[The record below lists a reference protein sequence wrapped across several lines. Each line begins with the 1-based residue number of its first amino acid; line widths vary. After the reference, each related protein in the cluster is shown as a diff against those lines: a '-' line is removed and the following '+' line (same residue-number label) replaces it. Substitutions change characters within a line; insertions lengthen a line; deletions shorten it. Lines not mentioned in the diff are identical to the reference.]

1 MYKITVL
8 FALFFLAAAETQS
21 QEKKEEKAD
30 STYKTYSLEGI
41 TVTATRL
48 PEFAM
53 EVPMAV
59 NIIGRDAM
67 ENARGYGLDE
77 ALSFIPGVLAQ
88 SRTGNQDIRLAIRG
102 FGARGAGDRSNAGT
116 TRGVRVLLNGIPQTE
131 PDGRTSF
138 DLIDPN
144 LIQRM
149 EVVRSNSSAIWG
161 NAGGGIVSISTLPA
175 NEGTYAR
182 AQYKAG
188 SFGLS
193 ESSVLFGTNIKSTKL
208 YGTFTST
215 SFDGWRYNSSSERT
229 LATFGLESKF
239 SDRTTLNFYAA
250 FTRNNFNIPGA
261 LTQAHF
267 DTAAKDANA
276 KYAIQKEHRT
286 NKVGL
291 MGLSVDHAFT
301 EDNGF
306 SGMIYVN
313 PKYLQR
319 SERNTFRDF
328 TRYHFGGNAM
338 YRQNWNIS
346 EINNTTLIG
355 ADGAYQDGA
364 ILFYN
369 LLKQDSTG
377 RRGSTLRN
385 NKREGARNLGYFV
398 QNESKLTKKLS
409 VTLGLRLDAVT
420 YYNENYAVN
429 VPGSDTVNTQL
440 GLQHKTFS
448 SVIPKAGVSYL
459 LTDEHT
465 IYASFGG
472 GIEVP
477 AGNETDP
484 SNVNGDDAHY
494 VINPLLDPVKSTT
507 FELGTKHN
515 AVYAEDNFVKYL
527 YYDVALYWIQ
537 VKNDL
542 IPYRDGVFYFT
553 AGETRRRGIEFA
565 GNTAVAYGISA
576 KASLTYSD
584 NKYVKYQVDSIN
596 ASFPGGNYKN
606 NKVAGLPDVY
616 YGASVRYTARP
627 FVNAFI
633 ELGVQGLGKYFAD
646 DANTMT
652 VSPYKIFNL
661 SAGLAEPMK
670 LGRGVTLKIFGGVN
684 NLLDRKY
691 ASSSFINPLKES
703 GTNLPMYLEPGLPRN
718 FYASLVLG
726 WN

>member
-1 MYKITVL
+1 MIMFKFTFL
-8 FALFFLAAAETQS
+8 FILTFLAMVSLRAQET
-21 QEKKEEKAD
+21 KDEKAD
-30 STYKTYSLEGI
+30 STYKSYQLEGI

-48 PEFAM
+48 PELAM

-59 NIIGRDAM
+59 NILRRDEI

-77 ALSFIPGVLAQ
+77 VLSGIPGVLAQ
-88 SRTGNQDIRLAIRG
+88 SRSGNQDIRLAIRG

-116 TRGVRVLLNGIPQTE
+116 TRGVRVILNGIPQTE

-161 NAGGGIVSISTLPA
+161 NAGGGIVSISTVPDY
-175 NEGTYAR
+175 EGTYAR
-182 AQYKAG
+182 AQHKAG

-193 ESSVLFGTNIKSTKL
+193 ESSVLIGTNNRTTKL

-215 SFDGWRYNSSSERT
+215 AFDGWRYNSSSERT
-229 LATFGLESKF
+229 LATIGIVSNV
-239 SDRTTLNFYAA
+239 SDQTTLNFYAA
-250 FTRNNFNIPGA
+250 FTRSMFNIPGA
-261 LTQAHF
+261 LTKAHF
-267 DTAAKDANA
+267 DTAARDANA
-276 KYAIQKEHRT
+276 KYAIQKERRV

-291 MGLSVDHAFT
+291 IGLSMDHSIT
-301 EDNGF
+301 SHNGI
-306 SGMIYVN
+306 SGMLYVN
-313 PKYLQR
+313 PKFLQR

-328 TRYHFGGNAM
+328 TRYHFGGNLM
-338 YRQNWNIS
+338 YRHDWKLS
-346 EINNTTLIG
+346 GMTNTTLIG
-355 ADGAYQDGA
+355 GDGAYQDGA

-377 RRGSTLRN
+377 QRGTTLRN
-385 NKREGARNLGYFV
+385 NKREGARNLGYFT
-398 QNESKLTKKLS
+398 QNETKLTEKLS

-420 YYNENYAVN
+420 YYSENFPVTAQ
-429 VPGSDTVNTQL
+429 DTVSTKL

-448 SVIPKAGVSYL
+448 SFIPKAGISYL
-459 LTDEHT
+459 LTEKQT
-465 IYASFGG
+465 IYASLGG

-484 SNVNGDDAHY
+484 SNVNGNDANY
-494 VINPLLDPVKSTT
+494 LINPLLDPIRSTT
-507 FELGTKHN
+507 FEVGTKHN
-515 AVYAEDNFVKYL
+515 EVYPEENFVKFL
-527 YYDVALYWIQ
+527 YYDVALYWIN

-553 AGETRRRGIEFA
+553 AGETQRRGIEFS
-565 GNTAVAYGISA
+565 GNTILAYGISA
-576 KASLTYSD
+576 KANVTYAS
-584 NKYVKYQVDSIN
+584 NKYAKYQVDSIN
-596 ASFPGGNYKN
+596 ASFPGGQYKN
-606 NKVAGLPDVY
+606 NKVAGLPDIS
-616 YGASVRYTARP
+616 YGASVRYTSEQLM
-627 FVNAFI
+627 NAYVEFGI
-633 ELGVQGLGKYFAD
+633 QGLGKYFAD
-646 DANTMT
+646 DANKLE
-652 VSPYKIFNL
+652 VPSYKILNI
-661 SAGLAEPMK
+661 SMGLAKPMK
-670 LGRGVTLKIFGGVN
+670 LGHGVSLKIFGGVN

-718 FYASLVLG
+718 FYASIVLG